1 MKVFLK
7 AGRKDRYS
15 IETTP
20 LALIEVKIL
29 LDASSADRQ
38 ELASK
43 RL

>member
-7 AGRKDRYS
+7 TGKKDRYS

-29 LDASSADRQ
+29 LDASSAKA
-38 ELASK
+38 ELASR